1 MLKKHLAGLLA
12 AACIA
17 APAFAHDEHEHGD
30 AAVAQAIIKEIQ
42 SNDSAYIAAH
52 NAAFFQELSKGQ
64 HPRATVVT
72 CSDSRV
78 HTNMLDNTPEGDL
91 FMVRNIGNQL
101 ATSKGSVEYGVNHL
115 ASSLLIVIGHSS
127 CGAIKAASGDY
138 SALEP
143 DIKKELDTI
152 SIGKGVA
159 SIDGVKANVNNQV
172 AAAMKEFADK
182 VKSGQLLV
190 VGAVYDFADDMKQ
203 GAGKLNI
210 INVNGDTD
218 AAKIATALSAK
229 PVAVAAN
236 EHAHAH
242 H

>member
-1 MLKKHLAGLLA
+1 MTFQKFSAVLLA

-17 APAFAHDEHEHGD
+17 APALANEHEHGD
-30 AAVAQAIIKEIQ
+30 AAVARAIINEIYAD
-42 SNDSAYIAAH
+42 DSAYIAAH
-52 NAAFFQELSKGQ
+52 NSAFFQALSKGQ

-101 ATSKGSVEYGVNHL
+101 ATAKGSVQYGVNHL
-115 ASSLLIVIGHSS
+115 ASSLLIFIGHSS
-127 CGAIKAASGDY
+127 CGAIAAASGDY
-138 SALEP
+138 AGVEA
-143 DIKKELDTI
+143 DIRKELDTI
-152 SIGKGVA
+152 SIAKGGA

-172 AAAMKEFADK
+172 AAALKEFADK
-182 VKSGQLLV
+182 VKDGQLLV

-210 INVNGDTD
+210 INVNGATD
-218 AAKIATALSAK
+218 AASIAAALS
-229 PVAVAAN
+229 PTRTAAA
-236 EHAHAH
+236 HGKHAH